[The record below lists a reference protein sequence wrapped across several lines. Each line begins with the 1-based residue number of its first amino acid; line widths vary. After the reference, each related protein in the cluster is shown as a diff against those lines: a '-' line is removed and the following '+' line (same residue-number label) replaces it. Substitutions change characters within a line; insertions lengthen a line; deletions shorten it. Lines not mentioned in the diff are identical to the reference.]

1 MKDFTQE
8 CYRTPLQAA
17 TLMIPRLLKEI
28 KQKDFKIRTYA
39 SHYPEAP
46 AGINKTGWID

>member
-39 SHYPEAP
+39 SRYAEAP
-46 AGINKTGWID
+46 VGMDKTGWTE